1 MVTSVN
7 SSSLAALLAQ
17 QSAQANHNQ
26 AGGAAGS
33 QAANTDS
40 SQDPAVIY
48 AGSNGAPSASAIL
61 SLLDGL
67 NRAASISDVSLSA
80 GQNISDL
87 LSQVRATAAA
97 AQATS
102 DPDARAALD
111 TQYQTLLQTIDKV
124 AGSASFQGVNL
135 LDGSS
140 SGEVQ
145 FSAGLNGDSS
155 LSLTPQNFTTS
166 AMGLA
171 GTGLTG
177 SDDDLASLLG
187 QVDAAGG
194 TLAAQLAAMNAQG
207 EQVQGQLG
215 VVGQLQSSLAGGGA
229 DNLSVESAK
238 LQALS
243 VQQMLS
249 GESYG
254 VANQAPSA
262 LLSLFR
268 SAS

>member
-17 QSAQANHNQ
+17 QSQQANRNQ
-26 AGGAAGS
+26 AGVTAGA
-33 QAANTDS
+33 QAANADTT
-40 SQDPAVIY
+40 QGPAVVY
-48 AGSNGAPSASAIL
+48 AGSDGAPSASAIL

-87 LSQVRATAAA
+87 LGQVKATATAA
-97 AQATS
+97 QSTS
-102 DPDARAALD
+102 DPTERAALD
-111 TQYQTLLQTIDKV
+111 SQYQTLLQTIDKV

-135 LDGSS
+135 LDGSA
-140 SGEVQ
+140 SGDVQ
-145 FSAGLNGDSS
+145 FSAGLNGDTS
-155 LSLTPQNFTTS
+155 LSLTPQNLTTS

-171 GTGLTG
+171 GTDLMG
-177 SDDDLASLLG
+177 SSDDLASLLG
-187 QVDAAGG
+187 QVDSASG
-194 TLAAQLAAMNAQG
+194 TLSAQLSAMNAQG
-207 EQVQGQLG
+207 DQVQGQLG
-215 VVGQLQSSLAGGGA
+215 VVGQLQSSLAGGAG
-229 DNLSVESAK
+229 DNLSVETAK

-249 GESYG
+249 GEGYG

-268 SAS
+268 